1 MKIMCY
7 ALIAAVLFF
16 KFDVNCLGSE
26 KTDSVLS
33 EKQKLITQLVQ
44 SVLEPLE
51 IKWIN
56 AYTMD
61 VTIGQDLLDVN
72 TEAETNRIAELI
84 TKLGY
89 EITHQTICAKITDPN
104 GKERA
109 YHCVDK
115 TNEFAEE
122 QVLITETQEEIA
134 RRIKTISGVTQV
146 KWMTPSLLEIS
157 IDFGLDPK
165 STGEKIAEML
175 TPWVNESTGKPVC
188 LRITNTDKEEV
199 AYKCVGKDQQI

>member
-1 MKIMCY
+1 MKILPC
-7 ALIAAVLFF
+7 ALVITLFF
-16 KFDVNCLGSE
+16 CCIETFSE
-26 KTDSVLS
+26 ESVGADTYLTEKHKLFTD
-33 EKQKLITQLVQ
+33 LIV
-44 SVLEPLE
+44 SFHDPVEV
-51 IKWIN
+51 KWIN
-56 AYTMD
+56 PFTID
-61 VTIGQDLLDVN
+61 VTFDFLDATSE
-72 TEAETNRIAELI
+72 TENKKLAELLA
-84 TKLGY
+84 KLGN
-89 EITHQTICAKITDPN
+89 EITHEKICASITDTD